1 MYISYVSQFFCFFF
15 QLQFTLCKAEQPV
28 EGMELQEKDQ

>member
-1 MYISYVSQFFCFFF
+1 MYISYVSEFLFFF

-28 EGMELQEKDQ
+28 QGMELQEKDQ